1 MRNEFNIVMYARVK
15 LCGGRKAIEILR
27 ARHCSTN
34 SCHVDNIEP
43 KPFEDIP
50 GPRSLPVI
58 GTLYKYLPFI
68 GKNNAY
74 FDDRLEKDLLL
85 L

>member
-1 MRNEFNIVMYARVK
+1 MYARVK
-15 LCGGRKAIEILR
+15 LCGGRRTIEKLC
-27 ARHCSTN
+27 ARPCSTN

-58 GTLYKYLPFI
+58 GTLHKYLPFI
-68 GKNNAY
+68 GKNNAC
-74 FDDRLEKDLLL
+74 FNDRLEKDLLL
-85 L
+85 M